1 MKTNENELRMKNE
14 ALAKLA
20 AKAKT
25 GDQAAFTELYNRT
38 SNDLF
43 RCIRAMTRDEDLTW
57 DIQQDSYLRAFQSL
71 DKLEN
76 NEAFFPWL
84 RRIAVNVTAD
94 RMKQRL
100 PLTFTELT
108 VEDDDGMPELPD
120 LNPAN
125 QPELSL
131 DRKETSRLVQEI
143 LSKLPEEQQLIVG
156 MRYYDEL
163 SVKEIAGL
171 LNISDGAV
179 KAQLFHGRKKVETAV
194 RALEKQGIKLYGLSP
209 VAFLVALMRRAE
221 PAAASGTRQAA
232 VKAAV
237 TKVSADA
244 VAATAVPVSAK
255 TFGQVLTGRLLAGAL
270 AVALIGGGIW
280 GGAKLLKSQQRDK
293 PYQPTTVVTSERLA
307 DVETPEELTET
318 VETLPVVTEPDV
330 TEPATTEAPEQNKIS
345 GTCGENLYWTY
356 FPRSSKLILRG
367 SGDMTDYADPQDA
380 PWHTVRSQIKEI
392 ELPDE
397 LTAIGSI
404 AFANCERLESVS
416 IPGSVTAIGSNA
428 FAYCESLKR
437 VDIPGSVTVIGNA
450 AFLNCTALER
460 VNYQKQRNSLLRYGD
475 HAFDGCTRYYCPTC
489 PATFEMCEIG
499 NYAFR
504 GCQRYDGVLV
514 CTETVTRIGDGAF
527 ADCGDLEEIWIL
539 GRDCAVGTAVVDP
552 SVRLCAF
559 PDSPAAQYAEQS
571 ACPFHPFVENRDEIV
586 DLLEQGTDLRVEGVV
601 PLDSRFLLKIG
612 RSDRVTATEE
622 EIQQARQTGTIEV
635 NGVEYLYTESADQAE
650 EWAGDSWH
658 NGYRTDEAVAWICR
672 ANGGFCF
679 YNVLRENDSYSFF
692 SIWPC
697 EDDGYLRTI
706 QTVGWLWLDADN
718 PYQFGYEIEET
729 TMEKGNNYYMFKPEV
744 VLLRLNDKGELM
756 PLWHSSG
763 RI

>member
-108 VEDDDGMPELPD
+108 VEDDGGMPELPD

-221 PAAASGTRQAA
+221 PAAASGARQAA

-237 TKVSADA
+237 AKVSADA
-244 VAATAVPVSAK
+244 VAATAVPVAAK
-255 TFGQVLTGRLLAGAL
+255 TFGQVLAGRVLAGAL

-280 GGAKLLKSQQRDK
+280 GGAKLLKSKQRYN

-307 DVETPEELTET
+307 GVETPEELTET
-318 VETLPVVTEPDV
+318 GEALPVVTDPVVTEPAA
-330 TEPATTEAPEQNKIS
+330 TEAVTTEAVEPVRAANQ
-345 GTCGENLYWTY
+345 CGEHLTWS
-356 FPRSSKLILRG
+356 FDPSSGRLTVEG
-367 SGDMTDYADPQDA
+367 SGPMDDYAAPEDA
-380 PWHTVRSQIKEI
+380 PWYSLRSQINSI

-397 LTAIGSI
+397 ITTIG
-404 AFANCERLESVS
+404 N
-416 IPGSVTAIGSNA
+416 NA
-428 FAYCESLKR
+428 FA
-437 VDIPGSVTVIGNA
+437 G
-450 AFLNCTALER
+450 CTALECAWFQ
-460 VNYQKQRNSLLRYGD
+460 YGGALRRIGD
-475 HAFDGCTRYYCPTC
+475 HAFDGCVNYVPVNSGYYFTQDDGNPL
-489 PATFEMCEIG
+489 EIG
-499 NYAFR
+499 SYAYR
-504 GCQRYDGVLV
+504 GCRLYSMI
-514 CTETVTRIGDGAF
+514 CPYYVTSIGTGAF
-527 ADCGDLEEIWIL
+527 SDCDFAELWIINKDYTIGAAAADTSVTIYGLPDSTAARYAAQNAHPFEPMADI
-539 GRDCAVGTAVVDP
+539 GRDTV
-552 SVRLCAF
+552 
-559 PDSPAAQYAEQS
+559 
-571 ACPFHPFVENRDEIV
+571 V
-586 DLLEQGTDLRVEGVV
+586 DLLEQGVRMRYDGLIPYGSQYILRVARADY
-601 PLDSRFLLKIG
+601 L
-612 RSDRVTATEE
+612 TATEA
-622 EIQQARQTGTIEV
+622 EIQQAAQTGTIVLAGIEYPYADSV
-635 NGVEYLYTESADQAE
+635 EEAAEWSSTFTDPSDADWNGVNDDNVVGWIHISQSQDFQEGFYMVVRRDNHYIFNLCSRVGQFDPYLNEY
-650 EWAGDSWH
+650 
-658 NGYRTDEAVAWICR
+658 TD
-672 ANGGFCF
+672 
-679 YNVLRENDSYSFF
+679 L
-692 SIWPC
+692 
-697 EDDGYLRTI
+697 
-706 QTVGWLWLDADN
+706 GWLWLDADN
-718 PYQFGYEIEET
+718 PYSDLGMITPIREANNHSYERRVQSCELI
-729 TMEKGNNYYMFKPEV
+729 
-744 VLLRLNDKGELM
+744 LNDEGQIVPCWREA
-756 PLWHSSG
+756 G
-763 RI
+763 RR